1 MNFRIK
7 QDSIPDGF
15 TVKLAEPADSHTIA
29 LLLKE
34 AAGWLKEKGS
44 AQWSELLEKGEL
56 DGLAASI
63 KLGEVFL
70 FEKGGL
76 AAGMVM
82 LLPKPGDW
90 DRSLWGDERES
101 HSIYLH
107 KLVTANS
114 FKGSGLG
121 MKILA
126 WAEQGIEFNGKD
138 RIRLDCIETNPSLNS
153 FYQSAGYLL
162 KGTTKGFCKYEKSI

>member
-7 QDSIPDGF
+7 QNSIPDGF
-15 TVKLAEPADSHTIA
+15 TVKLAEPADTQTIA

-34 AAGWLKEKGS
+34 AAAWLKEKGS
-44 AQWSELLEKGEL
+44 AQWSELLENGEL

-63 KLGEVFL
+63 KMGEVFL

-76 AAGMVM
+76 VAGMVM
-82 LLPKPGDW
+82 LLPQPGDW
-90 DRSLWGDERES
+90 DRRLWGDEKQS
-101 HSIYLH
+101 LSIYLH
-107 KLVTANS
+107 KLVTAKS

-121 MKILA
+121 RKILT
-126 WAEQGIEFNGKD
+126 WAEQGIEYNGRD
-138 RIRLDCIETNPSLNS
+138 RIRLDCIESNPSLNI

-162 KGTTKGFCKYEKSI
+162 KGSSKGFCKYEKSI